1 MEALLASGT
10 GCVRRVGSSL
20 EGGAMQRDC
29 EFEHARDERDL
40 EILARLYM
48 GDTPKDIA
56 RAFNVSE
63 YWVNALEDSLFEFD
77 EGSE

>member
-1 MEALLASGT
+1 
-10 GCVRRVGSSL
+10 
-20 EGGAMQRDC
+20 MQHDC
-29 EFEHARDERDL
+29 EFERARDQRDI

-56 RAFNVSE
+56 HAFSVSE
-63 YWVNALEDSLFEFD
+63 HQVNALEESLFEFD